1 MCFSCTGERRLYVS
15 NREIKSVYYNL
26 GLGELSWYVCPC
38 ALLSLA
44 QRTFVL
50 LQLQRMSQDTH
61 RGHYSP
67 GRGRGTDYIH
77 HSTAG
82 LLSEEDTYLCDT
94 VSLFYL

>member
-1 MCFSCTGERRLYVS
+1 M
-15 NREIKSVYYNL
+15 
-26 GLGELSWYVCPC
+26 VCPC

-61 RGHYSP
+61 RGDIIQP
-67 GRGRGTDYIH
+67 GGTDYNH
-77 HSTAG
+77 HSAGG